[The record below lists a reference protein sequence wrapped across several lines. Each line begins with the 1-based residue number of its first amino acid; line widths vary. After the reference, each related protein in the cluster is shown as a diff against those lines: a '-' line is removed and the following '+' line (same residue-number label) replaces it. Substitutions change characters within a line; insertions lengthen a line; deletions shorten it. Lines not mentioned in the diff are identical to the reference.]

1 MQCKFISSNSR
12 DMPQAVNPRPVS
24 AEARLLSRDNS
35 CEIYSGQNGTGTGF
49 SARSASPYQYQ
60 CFYLS
65 VSFHQCSIYILIYK
79 SLLTE
84 GQTGKAWKPT
94 KGQSSLARVLSIF
107 FNVQRVRTVSGYRGC
122 CVMSIA
128 LKGFCSYSA
137 DIHICALLYCALL
150 R

>member
-60 CFYLS
+60 CFSLS
-65 VSFHQCSIYILIYK
+65 VSVLLPISIIPPVLYI
-79 SLLTE
+79 
-84 GQTGKAWKPT
+84 
-94 KGQSSLARVLSIF
+94 
-107 FNVQRVRTVSGYRGC
+107 
-122 CVMSIA
+122 
-128 LKGFCSYSA
+128 YS
-137 DIHICALLYCALL
+137 DL
-150 R
+150 